1 MFDDIVLSFSHYRDS
16 GISMVENAAYVE
28 IRGTGLVFTNLAG
41 NTHKGSSGAC
51 TKPVALYK

>member
-1 MFDDIVLSFSHYRDS
+1 MFDDFSHFRDS